1 MANFYQKLNEY
12 YRDLRFKA
20 QSEAAE
26 NLARARKNERFKEI
40 DNRLSDIERE
50 QAFAEIANDNKK
62 AEELEKE
69 KQGLNAEA
77 DKILK
82 SMHLTRRALSP
93 VYACEKCGDTGFM
106 GSKPCSCYKTALKKI
121 AVGAVG
127 VNLTDTPAVKESELT
142 GENKVKAYRL
152 MQKFADKFPDAKRK
166 NFIFLGTTG
175 TGKTM
180 LAKDVAAKIAKRGYN
195 VLFLSSFELNNI
207 FLEYHS
213 LFDADRNFLMSAL
226 IEADL
231 LVIDDLGA
239 EQVYRNVTSHYLL
252 SLLSERELKNLST
265 FVTSNLS
272 SEEILARYDERIFSR
287 LFDKRLSAVITF
299 SGKDMRLE
307 T

>member
-121 AVGAVG
+121 AVGTVG

-180 LAKDVAAKIAKRGYN
+180 LQRFV
-195 VLFLSSFELNNI
+195 FI
-207 FLEYHS
+207 FLRTEQH
-213 LFDADRNFLMSAL
+213 LFGIPFPLR
-226 IEADL
+226 
-231 LVIDDLGA
+231 
-239 EQVYRNVTSHYLL
+239 R
-252 SLLSERELKNLST
+252 RP
-265 FVTSNLS
+265 
-272 SEEILARYDERIFSR
+272 
-287 LFDKRLSAVITF
+287 
-299 SGKDMRLE
+299 
-307 T
+307 

>member
-20 QSEAAE
+20 QSTAAE
-26 NLARARKNERFKEI
+26 NLARARKDKRFKEI

-50 QAFAEIANDNKK
+50 LAFAEIASDK
-62 AEELEKE
+62 AKTQSLEKE
-69 KQGLNAEA
+69 KLALSAEA

-93 VYACEKCGDTGFM
+93 VYACEKCGDTGFI
-106 GSKPCSCYKTALKKI
+106 GSKPCTCYKTALKKI
-121 AVGAVG
+121 AVGTVG
-127 VNLTDTPAVKESELT
+127 VNLNETPEIKECELC
-142 GENKVKAYRL
+142 GENKQKAFRL

-272 SEEILARYDERIFSR
+272 SEEILVRYDERIFSR

-307 T
+307 N